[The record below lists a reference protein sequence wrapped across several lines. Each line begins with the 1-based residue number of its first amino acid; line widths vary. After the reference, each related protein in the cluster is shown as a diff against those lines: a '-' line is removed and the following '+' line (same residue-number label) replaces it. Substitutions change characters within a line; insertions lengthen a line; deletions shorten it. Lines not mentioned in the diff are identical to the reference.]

1 MDRTKK
7 LIILSVFILLLI
19 AGGVFYWW
27 QQKDVRELNKNLP
40 EGVRVVKTLYGDYK
54 VVNKIDGYE
63 FKIPREWKGIEEI
76 KYVPE
81 STERGYTASSIGF
94 EGKEGMSRIMAIDR
108 FRIENLEDLNLQ
120 LWAKTN
126 FETFGLV
133 GDFSK
138 DKIGEL
144 EIVKT
149 KEHVHLLGMDVYFFK
164 TNFAIYA
171 TTGGLEDFIKYII
184 SNGKW

>member
-1 MDRTKK
+1 MTRAKK
-7 LIILSVFILLLI
+7 IIILVIALLLI
-19 AGGVFYWW
+19 AGGIFNWW
-27 QQKDVRELNKNLP
+27 NQRDVRELNKNLP
-40 EGVRVVKTLYGDYK
+40 EGIRVVKTLWGDYK

-81 STERGYTASSIGF
+81 STEREYTASSMGF
-94 EGKEGMSRIMAIDR
+94 EGKEGASRIMAIDR
-108 FRIENLEDLNLQ
+108 FRVENLENLNLQ

-138 DKIGEL
+138 DKIEEL
-144 EIVKT
+144 EIVKAQ
-149 KEHVHLLGMDVYFFK
+149 EHVHLLGMDVYFFK
-164 TNFAIYA
+164 TNFEIYA
-171 TTGGLEDFIKYII
+171 ITGGSENFIKYII